1 MDKKLLTTL
10 GDFMLK
16 LMLGWSNQKDFG
28 NNQKY
33 EEKNLRNWS
42 MITEQCQNIAQ
53 GNLGELNDL
62 LLEILMTFSTFGLK
76 VTTMWN
82 RSASQLERAHS

>member
-16 LMLGWSNQKDFG
+16 LMLGWSNQKDFS

-76 VTTMWN
+76 VPAMWN
-82 RSASQLERAHS
+82 RTASQLERAHS